1 MSVWDDPRVAR
12 GMERQ
17 LQERRRRLDA
27 GERALGWKVA
37 FGAPQAMANL
47 GIEAPLVGFLTDR
60 AEVADGATYSI
71 AGWTKGA
78 LEPEIA
84 VHMGSDLAAGA
95 DRDAAAA
102 AIAGLGPA
110 IELADLD
117 LPLDDLEPVVAGNIF
132 QRGVV
137 LGPADPGRAGADAA
151 GLRAEIDRDGAPLAQ
166 TEAPLEMVGD
176 LLDVVRH
183 VADFLGAFGE
193 RLGAG
198 EVIITGS
205 VVPLV
210 WLEGA
215 AAYDYRLHPIGG
227 LSLRI
232 TAES

>member
-37 FGAPQAMANL
+37 FGAPQALAGL

-60 AEVADGATYSI
+60 AVVADGATYSI

-78 LEPEIA
+78 LEPEVA
-84 VHMGSDLAAGA
+84 VHMGRDLDAGT
-95 DRDAAAA
+95 DRETAAA

-117 LPLDDLEPVVAGNIF
+117 LPLDDLEAVVAGNIF

-137 LGPADPGRAGADAA
+137 LGPADRSRAGADAA
-151 GLRAEIDRDGAPLAQ
+151 GLRAELDRDGAPLAR
-166 TEAPLEMVGD
+166 TDAPFELVGD
-176 LLDVVRH
+176 LLAVVRH

-193 RLGAG
+193 RLEAG
-198 EVIITGS
+198 DVIITGS

-232 TAES
+232 SA